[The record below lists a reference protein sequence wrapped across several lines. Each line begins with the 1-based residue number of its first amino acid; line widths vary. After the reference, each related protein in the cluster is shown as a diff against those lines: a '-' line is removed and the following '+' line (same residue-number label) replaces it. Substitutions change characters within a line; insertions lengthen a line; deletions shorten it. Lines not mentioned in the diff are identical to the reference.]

1 MTMGVIGVIKAN
13 KYYLLIS
20 TLLITAGIIAGAA
33 VPQGGALSE
42 DPLFK
47 DLMQYTQFY
56 KPYEPLTVLF
66 LLAKNSI
73 AAALAFLFA
82 PILLLAPVGVLLL
95 NGFLLGM
102 VGSGLAA
109 ELSPIVAVGAFAPH
123 GIFEIPALIFACAA
137 GLRFGIASFRKL
149 ISFFE
154 HKKYSLYTQ
163 FMEAWG
169 LFILSLMLFLVAAI
183 METYVTPFVLGYLY

>member
-1 MTMGVIGVIKAN
+1 MDNMGLIKAN
-13 KYYLLIS
+13 KNYLIIC
-20 TLLITAGIIAGAA
+20 TIIIAVAIIIGTV
-33 VPQGGALSE
+33 VPQSGKLSE

-47 DLMQYTQFY
+47 DIIQYTQFY
-56 KPYEPLTVLF
+56 NPYEPMTVLF

-73 AAALAFLFA
+73 ASALAFLFA

-95 NGFLLGM
+95 NGFLLGL
-102 VGSGLAA
+102 VGSSLAA
-109 ELSPIVAVGAFAPH
+109 QASPIVAVAAFTPH
-123 GIFEIPALIFACAA
+123 GVFEIPALILACAA

-154 HKKYSLYTQ
+154 HKQYSLSAQ
-163 FMEAWG
+163 FMEAWE
-169 LFILSLMLFLVAAI
+169 LFLLSLGLLLVAAI